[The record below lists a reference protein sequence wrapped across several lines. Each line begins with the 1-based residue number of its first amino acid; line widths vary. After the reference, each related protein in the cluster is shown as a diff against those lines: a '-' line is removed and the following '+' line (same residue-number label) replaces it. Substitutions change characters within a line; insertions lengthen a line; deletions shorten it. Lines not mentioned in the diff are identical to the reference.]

1 MMNQVLCNKYDAR
14 GLAFR
19 ITYQNDGIRES
30 EAYTD
35 AMDDL
40 LDETQSCNRQESIKW
55 MVKHME
61 DAITYGIRTQN
72 KDWKFRFLAAYDI
85 CRGL

>member
-1 MMNQVLCNKYDAR
+1 MIQILCNKYDAR
-14 GLAFR
+14 SLAFR
-19 ITYQNDGIRES
+19 ITYQDDGIRES
-30 EAYTD
+30 ESYID

-40 LDETQSCNRQESIKW
+40 LDETQSCNRQEAIKW

-61 DAITYGIRTQN
+61 DAINYGLHTQN
-72 KDWKFRFLAAYDI
+72 NDWKYRFLAAYDI

>member
-1 MMNQVLCNKYDAR
+1 MIQILCNKYDAR
-14 GLAFR
+14 SLAFR

-30 EAYTD
+30 EAYID

-40 LDETQSCNRQESIKW
+40 LDETQSCNRQEAIKW